1 MTYKVLSLK
10 WRPQSFKDVVGQD
23 HVVRTLENAFKKNR
37 IAQGYIFTGP
47 RGVGKTTT
55 ARIVAMALNAPGG
68 ANADF
73 DPNSY
78 QATEISNGRALD
90 VLEIDGASNR
100 GIEEIRNLREQIKF
114 APMNSNYK
122 VIIIDEVHM
131 LTTPAFNALLR
142 TLEEPP
148 PHGKFIFCTTDIHK
162 VPATIISRCQR
173 FDFNRISQNVISDRL
188 SYILKKENANY
199 DHESLSAVS
208 RKADGSMRDA
218 LSLMDQV
225 MAFCGDSIDY
235 EQVVKSLGLISHDL
249 YFEFTDAIKNKNTI
263 SAINVIKKLSSV
275 GVPAVEIIMG
285 INEHIRYLLY
295 AGVEGGHSLLDMND
309 ELAEKYVNAS
319 CHWDRMDL
327 LQIGQVLSDLSSTI
341 RRSDNPYLILEM
353 TVLKL
358 LEMDA
363 SVHINELLQQ
373 IKTPGVVFPKPVS
386 SEKIPIPRIS
396 EKPTEK
402 VKAEEQKVKKIQPS
416 AKKKIMHEDSDSRSD
431 KIDEKENL
439 DRENSKKVAEEQEK
453 ENTSIN
459 YSLDDISNNWP
470 TILTHI
476 TELRPS
482 IGTILDNSK
491 PVQLNNDFVQIQL
504 SGQSSFSIKML
515 ERHLQWMENEIV
527 QNTSLSLKL
536 KFSQEENDTIKADT
550 NGKKNESHGNQ
561 EDHSETVN
569 KIIELFDGEILRN

>member
-1 MTYKVLSLK
+1 
-10 WRPQSFKDVVGQD
+10 
-23 HVVRTLENAFKKNR
+23 
-37 IAQGYIFTGP
+37 
-47 RGVGKTTT
+47 
-55 ARIVAMALNAPGG
+55 
-68 ANADF
+68 
-73 DPNSY
+73 
-78 QATEISNGRALD
+78 
-90 VLEIDGASNR
+90 
-100 GIEEIRNLREQIKF
+100 
-114 APMNSNYK
+114 
-122 VIIIDEVHM
+122 
-131 LTTPAFNALLR
+131 
-142 TLEEPP
+142 
-148 PHGKFIFCTTDIHK
+148 
-162 VPATIISRCQR
+162 
-173 FDFNRISQNVISDRL
+173 
-188 SYILKKENANY
+188 
-199 DHESLSAVS
+199 
-208 RKADGSMRDA
+208 
-218 LSLMDQV
+218 
-225 MAFCGDSIDY
+225 
-235 EQVVKSLGLISHDL
+235 
-249 YFEFTDAIKNKNTI
+249 
-263 SAINVIKKLSSV
+263 
-275 GVPAVEIIMG
+275 
-285 INEHIRYLLY
+285 
-295 AGVEGGHSLLDMND
+295 
-309 ELAEKYVNAS
+309 
-319 CHWDRMDL
+319 
-327 LQIGQVLSDLSSTI
+327 
-341 RRSDNPYLILEM
+341 M

-402 VKAEEQKVKKIQPS
+402 VKPEEQKVKKIQPS

>member
-1 MTYKVLSLK
+1 MK
-10 WRPQSFKDVVGQD
+10 P
-23 HVVRTLENAFKKNR
+23 
-37 IAQGYIFTGP
+37 
-47 RGVGKTTT
+47 
-55 ARIVAMALNAPGG
+55 
-68 ANADF
+68 DF
-73 DPNSY
+73 H
-78 QATEISNGRALD
+78 Q
-90 VLEIDGASNR
+90 
-100 GIEEIRNLREQIKF
+100 
-114 APMNSNYK
+114 
-122 VIIIDEVHM
+122 
-131 LTTPAFNALLR
+131 
-142 TLEEPP
+142 
-148 PHGKFIFCTTDIHK
+148 
-162 VPATIISRCQR
+162 RC
-173 FDFNRISQNVISDRL
+173 
-188 SYILKKENANY
+188 
-199 DHESLSAVS
+199 
-208 RKADGSMRDA
+208 RK
-218 LSLMDQV
+218 
-225 MAFCGDSIDY
+225 Y
-235 EQVVKSLGLISHDL
+235 
-249 YFEFTDAIKNKNTI
+249 AIKNKNTI

-402 VKAEEQKVKKIQPS
+402 VKPEEQKVKKIQPS